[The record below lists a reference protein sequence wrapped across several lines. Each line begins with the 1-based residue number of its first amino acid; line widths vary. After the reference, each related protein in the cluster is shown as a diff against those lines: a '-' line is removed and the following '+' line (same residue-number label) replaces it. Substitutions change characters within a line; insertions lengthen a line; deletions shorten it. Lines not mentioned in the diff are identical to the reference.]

1 MITAPPV
8 TMVAQR
14 RQKERHLLAVL
25 RCLSVL
31 VLILFVPSA
40 LRYHLNFSSYAPGV
54 LAGCLMVAALGAVG
68 VFGRIPLRVLSSGWL
83 LGLMAL
89 AAIAVHLGL
98 SLFQFP
104 ADMSRATSSLAAVG
118 LMAAAVPIVFYSIFS
133 AGDEV
138 LSDTLHVVR
147 VMLLVMVALSVLN
160 YQPAGP
166 LASERPV
173 WPFTEPS
180 HFALTAMPFFID
192 AAVRSSRIVRWAWLG
207 VVALIVLL
215 LQSLSLAVGL
225 VIMAACSLGPAEL
238 IGFLI
243 AGVVGLQFIDLSYYT
258 QRLDISYSSTN
269 LSALVY
275 LQGVEL
281 IQEALEKTRGWGIA
295 FQQLGFAP
303 TNVLATEVIRRVG
316 GGEQNLADGSFL
328 AVKFGAEFGI
338 LGLAI
343 LTIYLIKLLGVM
355 IDLRLVAGR
364 RALAPVSVIFAFCVY
379 ASFFVELFVRG
390 IGYFSGTF
398 TMTCASLGVVAVV
411 KFLPRARAGQP
422 STLSHAG

>member
-1 MITAPPV
+1 MITASPV
-8 TMVAQR
+8 TIVAQR
-14 RQKERHLLAVL
+14 RQKERHLLEVL

-31 VLILFVPSA
+31 LLILFVPSA

-54 LAGCLMVAALGAVG
+54 LAGCLLVTILGAVG
-68 VFGRIPLRVLSSGWL
+68 VFGRVPLRVLSSGWL
-83 LGLMAL
+83 LGLL
-89 AAIAVHLGL
+89 VLSTIAIHLGL

-104 ADMSRATSSLAAVG
+104 ADMSRATTSLAAIA
-118 LMAAAVPIVFYSIFS
+118 LMVAAVPIVYYTIFRTND
-133 AGDEV
+133 AV
-138 LSDTLHVVR
+138 LSDTLNVVR
-147 VMLLVMVALSVLN
+147 VMMLLMVVLAVLN

-192 AAVRSSRIVRWAWLG
+192 AAVRSPRVARWAWLG
-207 VVALIVLL
+207 AVAIIVLL

-225 VIMAACSLGPAEL
+225 VIMAVCALGPAEL
-238 IGFLI
+238 IAFLV
-243 AGVVGLQFIDLSYYT
+243 AGVVGLQFFDVTYYT
-258 QRLDISYSSTN
+258 QRLDISYNSTN

-281 IQEALEKTRGWGIA
+281 IQEALEKTHGWGIA

-303 TNVLATEVIRRVG
+303 TNVLATEIIRRVG

-343 LTIYLIKLLGVM
+343 LAIYLIKLFWVM
-355 IDLRLVAGR
+355 IDLRLIAGR
-364 RALAPVSVIFAFCVY
+364 RAVAPVAVTFAFCVY

-398 TMTCASLGVVAVV
+398 VMACSSLGVVAIV
-411 KFLPRARAGQP
+411 KLIPRTNPVQVPASSYAR
-422 STLSHAG
+422 

>member
-1 MITAPPV
+1 MITPPPV
-8 TMVAQR
+8 TTVAQL
-14 RQKERHLLAVL
+14 RQRERHLLAVL
-25 RCLSVL
+25 RCLTVL
-31 VLILFVPSA
+31 ALILFVPSA

-54 LAGCLMVAALGAVG
+54 LAGCLMVTILGPVG
-68 VFGRIPLRVLSSGWL
+68 VFGRIPLRVLNPGWL
-83 LGLMAL
+83 LGLL
-89 AAIAVHLGL
+89 TLSVIAIHLGL

-104 ADMSRATSSLAAVG
+104 VDMSRAVFSLAALA
-118 LMAAAVPIVFYSIFS
+118 LMATAVPIIFYTIFC
-133 AGDEV
+133 ADDAV
-138 LSDTLHVVR
+138 LSDTLHIVR
-147 VMLLVMVALSVLN
+147 VSLLVMVVLSILN
-160 YQPAGP
+160 YQPPGP

-192 AAVRSSRIVRWAWLG
+192 AAVRSSRLMRWAWLG

-215 LQSLSLAVGL
+215 LKSLSLSVGL
-225 VIMAACSLGPAEL
+225 VIMAICSLGPAEL
-238 IGFLI
+238 IAFLI
-243 AGVVGLQFIDLSYYT
+243 AGIVGLQFIDLSYYT
-258 QRLDISYSSTN
+258 QRLDISYTSTN

-275 LQGVEL
+275 LQGTEL
-281 IQEALEKTRGWGIA
+281 IQEALEKTHGWGIA
-295 FQQLGFAP
+295 LQQLGFAP
-303 TNVLATEVIRRVG
+303 TNVLATEMIRRVG

-343 LTIYLIKLLGVM
+343 LLIYLVKLVGVI

-364 RALAPVSVIFAFCVY
+364 RALAPVAVTFAFCVY

-398 TMTCASLGVVAVV
+398 TMACASLGVVAVV
-411 KFLPRARAGQP
+411 KFLPRVRNTQA
-422 STLSHAG
+422 STLSHVG